1 MPADKPESVTAEL
14 PGMGLPGQYVV
25 RTVVPMFPL
34 GDPRNRG
41 GPAGLAGDYEV
52 TFTFNRPGYPLQPEK
67 SIVSGDQ
74 LEGDSHLGIPK
85 EFWFNANVEGEL
97 FSFIGEPNSK
107 NFLAKIVIKCSAKN
121 IKDAH
126 DRCFRA
132 LMPVLS
138 NFALRWD
145 VPLVLYQTDVKEL
158 RTGVL
163 QITNRN
169 PFSEVSIRGLFQ
181 IDLPADLRPYGAIYR
196 EAITTESAPYQFLCF
211 FRLIESIRARRTR
224 ISRDASQRQPHS
236 MPVEIY
242 PRTEADAIEF
252 LNWIFLVKPT
262 SWDALT
268 LESVLIPE
276 AVGKTFPV
284 IIDSELKPIRDGIA
298 HALLQ
303 RAEELISMDDHLA
316 RSKLQTWLLPIK
328 CIARAMLKNEFG
340 DQLG

>member
-1 MPADKPESVTAEL
+1 
-14 PGMGLPGQYVV
+14 
-25 RTVVPMFPL
+25 
-34 GDPRNRG
+34 
-41 GPAGLAGDYEV
+41 
-52 TFTFNRPGYPLQPEK
+52 
-67 SIVSGDQ
+67 
-74 LEGDSHLGIPK
+74 
-85 EFWFNANVEGEL
+85 
-97 FSFIGEPNSK
+97 
-107 NFLAKIVIKCSAKN
+107 
-121 IKDAH
+121 
-126 DRCFRA
+126 
-132 LMPVLS
+132 
-138 NFALRWD
+138 
-145 VPLVLYQTDVKEL
+145 
-158 RTGVL
+158 
-163 QITNRN
+163 
-169 PFSEVSIRGLFQ
+169 
-181 IDLPADLRPYGAIYR
+181 
-196 EAITTESAPYQFLCF
+196 
-211 FRLIESIRARRTR
+211 
-224 ISRDASQRQPHS
+224 

>member
-25 RTVVPMFPL
+25 RTVGPMFPL

-67 SIVSGDQ
+67 STVSGDQ

-85 EFWFNANVEGEL
+85 EFWFNANVDGEL

-169 PFSEVSIRGLFQ
+169 PFSEVSNSGTIPDRPSCRPKAIWRDISRSDYDRECAVSVSMFFPVDRKHTRTANSYQPRCKSAPTAFDARG
-181 IDLPADLRPYGAIYR
+181 DLPAHG
-196 EAITTESAPYQFLCF
+196 S
-211 FRLIESIRARRTR
+211 RR
-224 ISRDASQRQPHS
+224 D
-236 MPVEIY
+236 
-242 PRTEADAIEF
+242 
-252 LNWIFLVKPT
+252 
-262 SWDALT
+262 
-268 LESVLIPE
+268 
-276 AVGKTFPV
+276 
-284 IIDSELKPIRDGIA
+284 
-298 HALLQ
+298 
-303 RAEELISMDDHLA
+303 
-316 RSKLQTWLLPIK
+316 
-328 CIARAMLKNEFG
+328 
-340 DQLG
+340 